1 MILLLACVGGRSI
14 AEAEPGAAQVAG
26 RLPPR
31 PSGAVPPVPSAW
43 SSPTCGA
50 RSWERRLELQPGGA
64 LYVQDRVS
72 PCPPR
77 VVCVWS
83 GVVERRGAWALQD
96 GELALDLEPV
106 ANTLVE
112 PSPRHLRL
120 DGAQLLDDLGCAY
133 TTVPTEHDL
142 Q

>member
-14 AEAEPGAAQVAG
+14 AEAEPGAGEVAG

-31 PSGAVPPVPSAW
+31 PTMAAPPVPSAW

-64 LYVQDRVS
+64 LHVQDRVS
-72 PCPPR
+72 PCPPQA
-77 VVCVWS
+77 VCVWA
-83 GVVERRGAWALQD
+83 GVVERRGAWALQAE
-96 GELALDLEPV
+96 GIALDLEPSTH
-106 ANTLVE
+106 TLVE
-112 PSPRHLRL
+112 PSPRLLRL

-133 TTVPTEHDL
+133 KTVPTEHDI